1 MFHDIRR
8 NVFMEEEKKRTRGS
22 KHLGKK
28 KKFSQSNSN
37 SAQTTLFAKP
47 FDENKTQG
55 NSDDIVLA
63 GCWLALIWVFP
74 L

>member
-1 MFHDIRR
+1 
-8 NVFMEEEKKRTRGS
+8 MEEEKKRARGS

-28 KKFSQSNSN
+28 KKFSRSNSN
-37 SAQTTLFAKP
+37 SAQTTLFTKP

-55 NSDDIVLA
+55 NSDDIALA

-74 L
+74 LW

>member
-1 MFHDIRR
+1 MFYDIRT
-8 NVFMEEEKKRTRGS
+8 NVVLEEEKKGTRVS

-28 KKFSQSNSN
+28 KKFSQSSSN
-37 SAQTTLFAKP
+37 SAQTTLFAKQ
-47 FDENKTQG
+47 FDENKMQG
-55 NSDDIVLA
+55 NSDAIVLA